1 MSESIPPGTGQAG
14 AGSLSGVEPEI
25 LQGADRFQP
34 GLNALGAAATPA
46 TALAARQQKT
56 SAITSSLS
64 LAQWLSMTV
73 VMALFYI
80 TFLTQAFQIPSES
93 MEKTLLIGDYLLV
106 DKVHYSNGGAWG
118 KLLPYG
124 EIGRGDIIVFRYPL
138 NPSQHFVKRVIGL
151 PGDRVRMA
159 SKRVWLNGQLLDDH
173 GYAVHQSSYV
183 YFRDNFPQRAG
194 VIPGQIDAQWWLD
207 LDRNVRN
214 GELTVPANSYFVL
227 GDNRDDSEDSRY
239 WGFVPRGNI
248 VGRPLLIYFSL
259 QRMRPAPYADAAD
272 GKLTSLAG
280 MAARFWD
287 AIRWK
292 RMMRLVR

>member
-1 MSESIPPGTGQAG
+1 MSESIPPGTGQAE
-14 AGSLSGVEPEI
+14 AGSLGGVEPEI
-25 LQGADRFQP
+25 LQGAERFQP
-34 GLNALGAAATPA
+34 GLNALGVAATPA

-173 GYAVHQSSYV
+173 GYAVHQSNYV
-183 YFRDNFPQRAG
+183 YFATIFRSAPVLFP
-194 VIPGQIDAQWWLD
+194 
-207 LDRNVRN
+207 VRSMPN
-214 GELTVPANSYFVL
+214 G
-227 GDNRDDSEDSRY
+227 G
-239 WGFVPRGNI
+239 WIWI
-248 VGRPLLIYFSL
+248 VMCATAS
-259 QRMRPAPYADAAD
+259 
-272 GKLTSLAG
+272 
-280 MAARFWD
+280 
-287 AIRWK
+287 
-292 RMMRLVR
+292 

>member
-1 MSESIPPGTGQAG
+1 MNPLKTEIP
-14 AGSLSGVEPEI
+14 VEDAAQHE
-25 LQGADRFQP
+25 QP
-34 GLNALGAAATPA
+34 PALPP
-46 TALAARQQKT
+46 AARA
-56 SAITSSLS
+56 SARGSWITSIQSLS
-64 LAQWLSMTV
+64 LTV
-73 VMALFYI
+73 VIAVFVI
-80 TFLTQAFQIPSES
+80 TFLVQAFQIPSES
-93 MEKTLLIGDYLLV
+93 MENTLLIGDYLLV
-106 DKVHYSNGGAWG
+106 DKVHYSDGGAWG
-118 KLLPYG
+118 KVLPYG
-124 EIGRGDIIVFRYPL
+124 EIGRGDIIVFHYPL

-159 SKRVWLNGQLLDDH
+159 SKRVWVNGQLLDDR
-173 GYAVHQSSYV
+173 GYAVHQANYV

-239 WGFVPRGNI
+239 WGFVPRGNV

-259 QRMRPAPYADAAD
+259 ERQHPATSARTAD
-272 GKLTSLAG
+272 GKLLTLAETT
-280 MAARFWD
+280 ARFWD

>member
-1 MSESIPPGTGQAG
+1 FATFPERGEGELSKLRAHLVSTRHLVRVAKEINLGDFLRLGRG
-14 AGSLSGVEPEI
+14 EELSGGRAKTALLVDALEAVLAAMHLDGGSEAARNFILRRVVEPELEQLKCAGDEEFAVTDFKSA
-25 LQGADRFQP
+25 LQESVQ
-34 GLNALGAAATPA
+34 ALGRPQPA
-46 TALAARQQKT
+46 YSVAKESGPDHKKIFTVELRQQKT

-138 NPSQHFVKRVIGL
+138 NPAQHFVKRVIGL

-173 GYAVHQSSYV
+173 GYAVHQSNYV

-194 VIPGQIDAQWWLD
+194 VTPGQIDA
-207 LDRNVRN
+207 
-214 GELTVPANSYFVL
+214 
-227 GDNRDDSEDSRY
+227 
-239 WGFVPRGNI
+239 
-248 VGRPLLIYFSL
+248 
-259 QRMRPAPYADAAD
+259 
-272 GKLTSLAG
+272 
-280 MAARFWD
+280 
-287 AIRWK
+287 
-292 RMMRLVR
+292 